1 VTAASSELNGGMS
14 QLWQRRIMAVTI
26 VALVILLFL
35 VLARC
40 WFLLRTRQQD
50 RRWDDPH
57 SPKPQPPRTDLL
69 IHSDSESEFQRM
81 VSGRGKRPGRHAG
94 SSAGSSSG

>member
-1 VTAASSELNGGMS
+1 MS

-40 WFLLRTRQQD
+40 WFLLRTREG

-57 SPKPQPPRTDLL
+57 SPKQQQPRTDLL

-81 VSGRGKRPGRHAG
+81 ISGSGKRPGRHAG